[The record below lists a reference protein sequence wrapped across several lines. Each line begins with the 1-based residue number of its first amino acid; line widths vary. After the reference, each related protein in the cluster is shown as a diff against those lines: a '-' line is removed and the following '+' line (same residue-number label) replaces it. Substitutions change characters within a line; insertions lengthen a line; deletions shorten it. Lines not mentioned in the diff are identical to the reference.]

1 MARHPQERTAL
12 IIDDEPGIC
21 SVLKQFLH
29 AFGLGALACT
39 TAEEGLRLL
48 DGADSDYGIVI
59 LDYRLLGMDGAN
71 CFREVRKRRADMPV
85 LFISAYASQPG
96 LTELLDQPGTAL
108 LNKPFDV
115 QQFRKAIESLSPG
128 LLPKPKA

>member
-1 MARHPQERTAL
+1 MARHPQQNTAL

-21 SVLKQFLH
+21 SVLKNFLH
-29 AFGLGALACT
+29 AFGLGAVAST

-48 DGADSDYGIVI
+48 DGAHADYGIVI
-59 LDYRLLGMDGAN
+59 LDYRLLDMDGVN
-71 CFREVRKRRADMPV
+71 CFREVRKRRANMPV

-96 LTELLDQPGTAL
+96 LTELLEQPGTGL

-115 QQFRKAIESLSPG
+115 AQFRKAVEHLAPG
-128 LLPKPKA
+128 LFVKSKA